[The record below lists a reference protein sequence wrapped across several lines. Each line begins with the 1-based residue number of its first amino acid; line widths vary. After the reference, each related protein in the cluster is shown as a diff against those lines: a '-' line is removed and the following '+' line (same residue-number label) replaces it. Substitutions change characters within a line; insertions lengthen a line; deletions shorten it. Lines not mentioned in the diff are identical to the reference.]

1 MELCVIFGIMMKTL
15 VCILIFFQIAV
26 QEIPLHVIP
35 IQNPVEHGQ
44 LNSNS
49 NALKQSPKHHSTYLK
64 WPVVT
69 GIGLHIRDQLQ
80 LCCATKSS

>member
-1 MELCVIFGIMMKTL
+1 MMKTL

-35 IQNPVEHGQ
+35 IHHPVEHGQ

-49 NALKQSPKHHSTYLK
+49 NSCIETESKTPQY
-64 WPVVT
+64 
-69 GIGLHIRDQLQ
+69 
-80 LCCATKSS
+80 